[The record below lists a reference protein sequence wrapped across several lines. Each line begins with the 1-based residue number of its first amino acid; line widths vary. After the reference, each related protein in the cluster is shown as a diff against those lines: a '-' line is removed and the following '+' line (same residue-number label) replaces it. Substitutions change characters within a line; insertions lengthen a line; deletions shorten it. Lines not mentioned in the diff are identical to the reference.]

1 MDLTLALS
9 VLLPLLLILVFFFA
23 RGGKQGSR
31 GDKLL
36 VFGPVGSG
44 KTSLCLQLRFGR
56 TTPTLTS
63 MQVTTAR
70 CTLQGEGDSCSV
82 QLVDV
87 PGSGRLR
94 PQLVAEAAASAV
106 LACVVDA
113 TQLSATSKEAAGML
127 FDVLA
132 LEQVERRSTPLLIV
146 VNKSDARGAANS
158 QAARAMLEAEVQKV
172 RLARTTMQ
180 DTSNRSKRLSGIMDA
195 SGTFS
200 FSQLDNAV
208 EFIASSATQPELGAL
223 TCAIAK
229 HMK

>member
-1 MDLTLALS
+1 MTGQVTAADAATASVRMVDLTLAVSL
-9 VLLPLLLILVFFFA
+9 LLPLLLLLVFFFA
-23 RGGKQGSR
+23 RGRAQGSR

-70 CTLQGEGDSCSV
+70 CALEGEKGACSF

-94 PQLVAEAAASAV
+94 PQLMAEAATSAV

-113 TQLSATSKEAAGML
+113 TRLPATSKEAAGML

-132 LEQVERRSTPLLIV
+132 LEQ
-146 VNKSDARGAANS
+146 AAPHS
-158 QAARAMLEAEVQKV
+158 RAPAACP
-172 RLARTTMQ
+172 
-180 DTSNRSKRLSGIMDA
+180 
-195 SGTFS
+195 FS
-200 FSQLDNAV
+200 
-208 EFIASSATQPELGAL
+208 
-223 TCAIAK
+223 
-229 HMK
+229 